1 MSERPNPLWELTK
14 ARFREFMRQPE
25 ALFWVFAFPILM
37 AIGLGLAFKNRP
49 AEEARIAIQKTATDA
64 RAADSLAARLHGAPG
79 LHVEVLD
86 SLEASQRL
94 RRGAVTLVV
103 VPNAA
108 GDSLLFRYDST
119 RSESYL
125 ARLVTND
132 AIQRA
137 YGRTDVRAVR
147 DLKVAERGHRYID
160 FLLPGLLGMN
170 LMGTGMWGVGF
181 AVVQMRVRRLLKR
194 YLASPMRRSHF
205 LLAFGFAR
213 LATVALEVLTLVGFG
228 ILAFQVPER
237 GSILT
242 LAVVVLVGAFAFSGI
257 GLLVA
262 SRAQTVEGVSGL
274 MNLFMLPMWLLSG
287 VFFSNAG
294 FPAMMQPFI
303 KALPLTALVDAL
315 RTVMLDGASLASQGG
330 QLAIVAAWGLVSY
343 LVALKIFRWL

>member
-1 MSERPNPLWELTK
+1 MSNRPNPLWQLTL

-25 ALFWVFAFPILM
+25 AMFWVFVFPLLM
-37 AIGLGLAFKNRP
+37 AIGLGLAFRNRP
-49 AEEARIAIQKTATDA
+49 PETVRIAVL
-64 RAADSLAARLHGAPG
+64 RNGPAADSLVARLANARG
-79 LHVEVLD
+79 LAVQLLD
-86 SLEASQRL
+86 SAAAAEQL
-94 RRGAVTLVV
+94 RHGDVSLLVV
-103 VPNAA
+103 P
-108 GDSLLFRYDST
+108 GDPLVLRYDST
-119 RSESYL
+119 RTESYL

-137 YGRTDVRAVR
+137 YGRSDVRTVR
-147 DLKVAERGHRYID
+147 DIKVAERGHRYID
-160 FLLPGLLGMN
+160 FLLPGLLGLN

-213 LATVALEVLTLVGFG
+213 LATVTLEVVTLVGFG
-228 ILAFQVPER
+228 MLAFHVPFR
-237 GSILT
+237 GSL
-242 LAVVVLVGAFAFSGI
+242 LALVAVVLVGAFGFAGV

-274 MNLFMLPMWLLSG
+274 MNAFMLPMWLLSG

-294 FPAMMQPFI
+294 FPSAMQPFI

-315 RTVMLDGASLASQGG
+315 RAVMIDGASLMSQGG
-330 QLAIVAAWGLVSY
+330 ELAIVAAWGLMSY
-343 LVALKIFRWL
+343 VVALRIFRWL